1 MRSRRKAGVS
11 RVLLQT
17 DQVQA
22 QQGRGPGFAGLLVAC
37 GSELKQHVCCHAFT
51 WALWEVS
58 GLYVSVDS
66 KERAREI
73 REKRKLT
80 CGSVSGRE

>member
-1 MRSRRKAGVS
+1 MS

-51 WALWEVS
+51 WTLWEVS
-58 GLYVSVDS
+58 GLYVRVDRQ
-66 KERAREI
+66 ERVGEI
-73 REKRKLT
+73 REQKEADLWE
-80 CGSVSGRE
+80 CERERMN

>member
-1 MRSRRKAGVS
+1 MS

-22 QQGRGPGFAGLLVAC
+22 QQGRGPGFAGLLMAC

-58 GLYVSVDS
+58 GLYVRVDRQ
-66 KERAREI
+66 ERVGEI
-73 REKRKLT
+73 REQKEADLWE
-80 CGSVSGRE
+80 CERERMN

>member
-1 MRSRRKAGVS
+1 MS

-58 GLYVSVDS
+58 GLYVRVDR
-66 KERAREI
+66 KERVGEI
-73 REKRKLT
+73 REQKEADLWE
-80 CGSVSGRE
+80 CERERMN

>member
-1 MRSRRKAGVS
+1 MS

-58 GLYVSVDS
+58 GLYVRVDRQ
-66 KERAREI
+66 ERVGEI
-73 REKRKLT
+73 REQKEADLWE
-80 CGSVSGRE
+80 CERERTN

>member
-1 MRSRRKAGVS
+1 MS

-22 QQGRGPGFAGLLVAC
+22 QQRRGPGFAGLLVAC

-58 GLYVSVDS
+58 GLYVRVDR
-66 KERAREI
+66 KERVGEI
-73 REKRKLT
+73 REQKEADLWE
-80 CGSVSGRE
+80 CERERMN